1 MADDRAERRLAMH
14 DALLER
20 GFRRVP
26 SGSVDIYEGRL
37 LITSGEVPVTV
48 LVPDLDFVTMPLVHI
63 SESWQGPDRRLPHL
77 GPSRL
82 ICYYALG
89 SVVLDRYDP
98 GGTIVRCIEQ
108 ATRVLEDAVEGRS
121 DADFGAEF
129 DAHWSARWM
138 LCDLPAG
145 YSGPA
150 TIIYPRLS
158 VASEPTPVLVAG
170 SSWARDRDP
179 PRRADGPEETALV
192 VSIGTPLTLDP
203 ERKWPPADYDEL
215 VDWLRWADPVLTSR
229 LEEALSS
236 GTGHQA
242 TLAIRATNGTFAC
255 RITVPPPMRTV
266 EFLVNRRSTLAR
278 NLARPVGQVSLE
290 RITADSADLGYI
302 YGRNLGSRGG
312 LAGRSVAVV
321 GCGTIGSFLAQQIA
335 QCGAGTG
342 GGHLLLVDTDDLRTA
357 NLGRHLLGIPFLH
370 RNKAEACAR
379 YLNIMMPGAKVEW
392 SAKAAQTLT
401 ALRGFDL
408 VVDATGE
415 EALSLALN
423 QAAVDRRPSGPALLF
438 CWLMGNG
445 AAAQCILVDG
455 EAGKACLKCLKPELA
470 GEPVYPVMRPDV
482 EMEFGRVEACADGEF
497 VTFPVSRSVAAAA
510 LACDLALDWAA
521 GRPGHRLR
529 TRIFEPDKAF
539 EVADCSPGVTD
550 RCPACSTRR

>member
-1 MADDRAERRLAMH
+1 MH

-20 GFRRVP
+20 GFRRLP
-26 SGSVDIYEGRL
+26 SGGVDVYEGTL
-37 LITSGEVPVTV
+37 SITSDEVPVTV
-48 LVPDLDFVTMPLVHI
+48 FVPDLNFVTMPLVHI

-82 ICYYALG
+82 VCYYAQG

-98 GGTIVRCIEQ
+98 GGTIIRCVEQ
-108 ATRVLEDAVEGRS
+108 AARVLDDAVEGRS
-121 DADFGAEF
+121 DADFGEEF

-158 VASEPTPVLVAG
+158 SGSEPTPVLVAG
-170 SSWARDRDP
+170 PSWSQDRDP
-179 PRRADGPEETALV
+179 LRRADGPEETALV
-192 VSIGTPLTLDP
+192 VNLGGPLTLDP
-203 ERKWPPADYDEL
+203 ERKWPPADYDEFIN
-215 VDWLRWADPVLTSR
+215 WLRWADPTLPGR

-236 GTGHQA
+236 GTGHQK

-255 RITVPPPMRTV
+255 RITVPAPMRTA
-266 EFLVNRRSTLAR
+266 EFLVNRRAALAR
-278 NLARPVGQVSLE
+278 NLARAVGKVSME

-302 YGRNLGSRGG
+302 YGRNLGSRSG

-321 GCGTIGSFLAQQIA
+321 GCGTIGGFLAQQLA

-342 GGHLLLVDTDDLRTA
+342 GGRLLLIDTDDLRTA

-370 RNKAEACAR
+370 RNKAEACAS
-379 YLNIMMPGAKVEW
+379 YLNVMMPGAKVEW
-392 SAKAAQTLT
+392 SAKDAQYL
-401 ALRGFDL
+401 AELWRFDL

-438 CWLMGNG
+438 AWLMGNG

-455 EAGKACLKCLKPELA
+455 EAGTACLKCLKPELA
-470 GEPVYPVMRPDV
+470 GEPLHPVMRPGV
-482 EMEFGRVEACADGEF
+482 EVEFGAVESCADGEF
-497 VTFPVSRSVAAAA
+497 VTFPVSRSVGAAA
-510 LACDLALDWAA
+510 LACDLSLDWAA
-521 GRPGHRLR
+521 GRPGHRFR
-529 TRIFEPDKAF
+529 TRRFEPEKTF
-539 EVADCSPGVTD
+539 EVKDFNPGATD
-550 RCPACSTRR
+550 RCPACSTGR